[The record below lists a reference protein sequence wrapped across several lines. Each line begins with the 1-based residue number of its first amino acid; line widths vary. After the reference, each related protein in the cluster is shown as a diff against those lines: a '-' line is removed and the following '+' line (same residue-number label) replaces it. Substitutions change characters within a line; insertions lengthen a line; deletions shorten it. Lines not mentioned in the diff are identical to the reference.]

1 MATALDEAAVEGD
14 VRAFL
19 DERFAHVANF
29 LRNVPE
35 DEG

>member
-1 MATALDEAAVEGD
+1 MDESGVTGEI
-14 VRAFL
+14 RAFL

-35 DEG
+35 EG